1 MEQLIIGETDRGTY
15 YVRPMSWAG
24 IWDKDGKLSG
34 CNTLY
39 ESESEDDCQSY
50 VNRRKLLEMVAD
62 NPELPVIPMVS
73 YDCVAD
79 DCGYWL
85 SRFGNVEIGEIY
97 EGEEKVYIR
106 DKDDWNEIF
115 EDISTAWEVANLSD
129 EEAEK
134 KVDSLD
140 WKKGIIV
147 YIESDVG

>member
-1 MEQLIIGETDRGTY
+1 
-15 YVRPMSWAG
+15 
-24 IWDKDGKLSG
+24 
-34 CNTLY
+34 
-39 ESESEDDCQSY
+39 
-50 VNRRKLLEMVAD
+50 MVAD

>member
-1 MEQLIIGETDRGTY
+1 ML
-15 YVRPMSWAG
+15 
-24 IWDKDGKLSG
+24 
-34 CNTLY
+34 
-39 ESESEDDCQSY
+39 
-50 VNRRKLLEMVAD
+50 VAN

-73 YDCVAD
+73 YDCVSD
-79 DCGYWL
+79 DRGYWL

-97 EGEEKVYIR
+97 VGEEKVYIR
-106 DKDDWNEIF
+106 DKDDWNDIF

-134 KVDSLD
+134 KINSLD

>member
-39 ESESEDDCQSY
+39 ESESEDDCKSY

-62 NPELPVIPMVS
+62 NPEIPMVS